1 MYLDLYENVILVGD
15 FNMTPENKNLQQLLQ
30 TLDFEHLRKKPTRF
44 KVSSS
49 CIDLIV
55 ANRKAYFDKKK
66 QIYQKLEYQI
76 FINYQQSVQ
85 SKTQILKAPPKRTFC
100 RDYKTFDE
108 KNSFKTNLKSKLI

>member
-15 FNMTPENKNLQQLLQ
+15 FNMTPENKKLQQLLQ

-55 ANRKAYFDKKK
+55 ANRKAYFDKKTN
-66 QIYQKLEYQI
+66 ILETGISDFHKL
-76 FINYQQSVQ
+76 SAV
-85 SKTQILKAPPKRTFC
+85 SLKTQILKTPPKRTFC

-108 KNSFKTNLKSKLI
+108 KNSFKNNLKSKLM